1 MERLLIFI
9 FLTISFSCD
18 AQHYYVIPTTVNA
31 ENKAK
36 LISQKMYKLSRPN
49 GIDSTKYL
57 FGYIKHP
64 TNDSFA
70 IVLDTAFN
78 LPKGAI
84 DATRITDWINETY
97 PVITT
102 AQRNTLTSYINSNN
116 ILRIS
121 RLIITSRLKIWTK
134 SDLQSRGWFVLN

>member
-9 FLTISFSCD
+9 FLNISFSCD

-49 GIDSTKYL
+49 GTDSTKYL

-64 TNDSFA
+64 TIDSFA
-70 IVLDTAFN
+70 LQIDTAFII
-78 LPKGAI
+78 PKGAI
-84 DATRITDWINETY
+84 NSVVINDLIAEVY
-97 PVITT
+97 PTITT
-102 AQRNTLTSYINSNN
+102 AQRNAITSHINTSNS
-116 ILRIS
+116 IRIS
-121 RLIITSRLKIWTK
+121 RLIITSRLKLWTRNE
-134 SDLQSRGWFVLN
+134 LQSRGWFVLN